1 MVFKLFGNARSRP
14 TLRVAHI
21 LKEMQVPFEFVA
33 IDVQGNEHKTAEYL
47 KKQPFGQIPYIDDDG
62 FVLFETRAIC
72 KYIATKWRGQ
82 GPALFPDPS
91 DLKATALFDQAL
103 SIEYSNFDNAA
114 VNIAVEKVYKPKYL
128 NKPTDEAL
136 VAEQVSKLE
145 AKLEGYEAI
154 LSKQKYLAG
163 EYVTLADLYHITFG
177 FYIVEEGGLMLFTD
191 EAKYPNMARWWKDIT
206 SRPAWLAV
214 KGGL

>member
-1 MVFKLFGNARSRP
+1 MVFKLFGSPLSRP

-21 LKEMQVPFEFVA
+21 LKEMQVPSEFVA
-33 IDVQGNEHKTAEYL
+33 IEVSAKEHKTAEYL
-47 KKQPFGQIPYIDDDG
+47 KKQPFGQVPYIDDDG

-103 SIEYSNFDNAA
+103 SIEYSNFDNTAI
-114 VNIAVEKVYKPKYL
+114 NIALEKVYKPKYL
-128 NKPTDEAL
+128 DKPTDEAL
-136 VAEQVSKLE
+136 LVEQVRKLE
-145 AKLEGYEAI
+145 EKLDGYEAI

-163 EYVTLADLYHITFG
+163 EYVTLADLYHLSFGSFIT
-177 FYIVEEGGLMLFTD
+177 EEGGLTLLTN
-191 EAKYPNMARWWKDIT
+191 EAKHPNVSRWWKDIS